1 MKLYPNT
8 ASATNEVKKD
18 TGKLV
23 WVGIGINFMPADVGY
38 KEFVD
43 INRLLTDKYGSTFSF
58 DPTVNQPHLNLYDV
72 DIPATNLADV
82 EVAIQQIAENTTPFD
97 IELSGIKSF
106 EFGSI
111 YVACRQSE
119 QLARLEE
126 EIVTRNTGFRDGCRT
141 KDYWQP
147 WRKLTEEQKENR
159 EKYGNPFVLTT
170 FLSHISVGF
179 VKKDERGLSKIVG
192 ELGSSFKLDGFTCDR
207 LDLVIHSEKDAL
219 IGQERYKFNA
229 GRSLWV

>member
-58 DPTVNQPHLNLYDV
+58 DSKVNQPHLNLYDV

-82 EVAIQQIAENTTPFD
+82 EVAFQQIAESTTLFG

-111 YVACRQSE
+111 YVACKQSE

-126 EIVTRNTGFRDGCRT
+126 EIVTRITDFRDGCKT

-147 WRKLTEEQKENR
+147 WRKLTGEQKKNR

-170 FLSHISVGF
+170 FLPHILVGF
-179 VKKDERGLSKIVG
+179 VKRDARRLAEIVS
-192 ELGSSFKLDGFTCDR
+192 ELGNSFKLDRFICDR
-207 LDLVIHSEKDAL
+207 LDLVIHSEKGSL
-219 IGQERYKFNA
+219 IGQKRYF
-229 GRSLWV
+229 

>member
-1 MKLYPNT
+1 MAHENQED
-8 ASATNEVKKD
+8 NR
-18 TGKLV
+18 LV
-23 WVGIGINFMPADVGY
+23 WVGIGVNFMSADAGY
-38 KEFVD
+38 KELADV
-43 INRLLTDKYGSTFSF
+43 NRLLVDKYGSTFSF
-58 DPTVNQPHLNLYDV
+58 DPKVNQPHLNIYDV

-126 EIVTRNTGFRDGCRT
+126 EIVTRITGFRDGCKT

-147 WRKLTEEQKENR
+147 WRKLTEEQKKNR

-170 FLSHISVGF
+170 FLPHISVGF
-179 VKKDERGLSKIVG
+179 VKKDSRGLSKIVS
-192 ELGSSFKLDGFTCDR
+192 EVGSSFMLDRFTCDR
-207 LDLVIHSEKDAL
+207 LDLVVHGEKGSL
-219 IGQERYKFNA
+219 VGQKRYFFH
-229 GRSLWV
+229 